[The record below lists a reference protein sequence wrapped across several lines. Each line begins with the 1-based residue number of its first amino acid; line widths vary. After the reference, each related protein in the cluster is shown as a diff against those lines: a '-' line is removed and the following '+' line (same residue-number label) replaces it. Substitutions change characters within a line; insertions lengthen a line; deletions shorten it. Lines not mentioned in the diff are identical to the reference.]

1 MAEPFAFNPFD
12 VDTRRDPFALY
23 ARARREHPVFAHE
36 GLPVVSVFRYEAIQS
51 ILKDA
56 SLWSSSFP
64 LPPGVER
71 PRHLPPSM
79 IMVDAPEHTRLRGL
93 VNQAFTPRVV
103 RRLEP
108 RMEEIARDLLDK
120 ALAQRQVDLVDA
132 LTYPLPVIVI
142 AEMIGVPIEDQERF
156 KEWSDALVADLGGG
170 ILDPPSPERMAKQV
184 RIIEAMRNY
193 FTPLAE
199 KRRREP
205 REDLLSGLVAAEL
218 EGSRLSF
225 DEMLQMLIL
234 LLVAGNETT
243 TNLIG
248 NAALVLMDHPAAA
261 AELRAQP
268 ELLPNA
274 IEEVLR
280 FSSPVQS
287 DVRFATRETTVDG
300 HTIAKGFFALLWL
313 GSANRDE
320 AIFTDGERFD
330 IHRQDN
336 RHMAFG
342 FGPHYC
348 IGANL
353 ARIEGLVAVR
363 ELLRRTKDFRRT
375 DDEPLPI
382 HPSFIFRGVKRLPV
396 ELVAA

>member
-1 MAEPFAFNPFD
+1 MPKPFAFNPFD
-12 VDTRRDPFALY
+12 IDTRRAPYELY
-23 ARARREHPVFAHE
+23 ARARREYPVYQHP
-36 GLPVVSVFRYEAIQS
+36 GLPVVSVFRYEAILS
-51 ILKDA
+51 VLKDA

-64 LPPGVER
+64 MPPGMER
-71 PRHLPPSM
+71 PQHLPPSM

-93 VNQAFTPRVV
+93 VSQAFTPRVI

-108 RMEEIARDLLDK
+108 RMEEIARDLMDK
-120 ALAQRQVDLVDA
+120 ALAKGHVDLVEV

-142 AEMIGVPIEDQERF
+142 AEMIGVPTDDLPQF

-170 ILDPPSPERMAKQV
+170 ILEPPSQERMAKQV
-184 RIIEAMRNY
+184 RIIEAMREY

-199 KRRREP
+199 QRRYEP

-218 EGSRLSF
+218 EGSRLTF

-248 NAALVLMDHPAAA
+248 NAAQVLMDHPAAA
-261 AELRAQP
+261 AELRARP

-274 IEEVLR
+274 MEEILR
-280 FSSPVQS
+280 FASPVQA
-287 DVRFATRETTVDG
+287 DVRYLTQETTMCDQV
-300 HTIAKGFFALLWL
+300 IPKGSFALLWL

-320 AIFTDGERFD
+320 HFFPNGESFN
-330 IHRQDN
+330 IHREDI
-336 RHMAFG
+336 RHISFG

-348 IGANL
+348 LGANL
-353 ARIEGLVAVR
+353 ARLEGLVAVR
-363 ELLRRTKDFRRT
+363 ELLRRTKDFRRSDT
-375 DDEPLPI
+375 APLPI
-382 HPSFIFRGVKRLPV
+382 HPSFIFRGVTSLPV
-396 ELVAA
+396 ELIA